1 MQRKSN
7 LELCCVKSTLPTP
20 YVLHSTVTAHF
31 FVVLSSCV
39 GIKKGFVSSFSQVVG
54 PYCS

>member
-54 PYCS
+54 PYCT